1 MIINDHVFN
10 KILIFFCGILT
21 VIGCSRSFK
30 APARLP
36 QPSDSLYTARAAL
49 KVYGT
54 QPEKALAII
63 DSALAVGNVS
73 PFRAQFVR
81 AKIYAN
87 SLEGLQR
94 DQAIAI
100 CEELLNH
107 DSTQVVD
114 KATTVNRNDVLDV
127 MLDACRK
134 NRDDEK
140 WLRYA
145 IERAQLSRDQGM
157 ETESLR
163 MEAEIGAAMARV
175 GRREEGMIKLEQVI
189 AALEKGDPS
198 VDRMDAGI
206 VARKRRIVVL
216 DKAGRYLDIIADAQA
231 ILDKL
236 EDYQSRPSAYAED
249 SFRLPPDGQAH
260 TRYCNFYRAQA
271 WSYLATAY
279 CMMTPPDYAKAREYA
294 RQVEESAYG
303 KTFSGRWSLAQIWK
317 ALGQWDKLLA
327 VDDEAEHK
335 LGSDTLNT
343 DFAIILK
350 DRADAAKVKGQ
361 LPQALSYMDRYSRL
375 QEQLNEQ
382 RLRTEA
388 QEYAARYHALEQEQK
403 IREAE
408 LASIRKDTIIIIVA
422 VLLLLLTTFTIHS
435 VRQQRAIGEKNR
447 ALVRMIDKLNST
459 RRAAQTDAAKPDK
472 EMFELIDGVIRK
484 EKLYTNINL
493 QRQDI
498 MDRFDIS
505 RHYLNGLFSAYANGQ
520 SFPAYINE
528 MRMQDALRML
538 ENEPEASIGL
548 IADAVGFTPANFR
561 EQFKRQYGMTPTE
574 YRQNL

>member
-1 MIINDHVFN
+1 MLN
-10 KILIFFCGILT
+10 KILIFTFGILT
-21 VIGCSRSFK
+21 VMGCSGSFK
-30 APARLP
+30 AP
-36 QPSDSLYTARAAL
+36 
-49 KVYGT
+49 
-54 QPEKALAII
+54 AII

-87 SLEGLQR
+87 SLEGLRR
-94 DQAIAI
+94 DQAIAL
-100 CEELLNH
+100 CEELLHH

-114 KATTVNRNDVLDV
+114 KATAVNRNDVLDV
-127 MLDACRK
+127 MMDACRK

-175 GRREEGMIKLEQVI
+175 GRREEGLIKLEQVI
-189 AALEKGDPS
+189 GALEKGDPS
-198 VDRMDAGI
+198 VDRMDASI
-206 VARKRRIVVL
+206 VARKRRIVML
-216 DKAGRYLDIIADAQA
+216 DKVGRYQDIISDAQA

-260 TRYCNFYRAQA
+260 SRYCDFYRAQA
-271 WSYLATAY
+271 WSYLAAAY
-279 CMMTPPDYAKAREYA
+279 SMMTSPDYAKAREYV
-294 RQVEESAYG
+294 RLVEESAYG
-303 KTFSGRWSLAQIWK
+303 KTFSGRRSLAPIWK

-327 VDDEAEHK
+327 VVDETEHK
-335 LGSDTLNT
+335 LGDDTLNT
-343 DFAIILK
+343 DYATILK
-350 DRADAAKVKGQ
+350 DRADAAKAKGQ
-361 LPQALSYMDRYSRL
+361 LPKALSYMNRYSRL

-382 RLRTEA
+382 RLRTDA

-408 LASIRKDTIIIIVA
+408 ADSARKDAIIAIVA
-422 VLLLLLTTFTIHS
+422 VLLILLTTLTIHS

-447 ALVRMIDKLNST
+447 ALVRMIGELNST
-459 RRAAQTDAAKPDK
+459 RKAAQADAAKPDK
-472 EMFELIDGVIRK
+472 EMFELIDSVIRK

-498 MDRFDIS
+498 TDRFDIS
-505 RHYLNGLFSAYANGQ
+505 RHYLNDLFSAYANGQ

-561 EQFKRQYGMTPTE
+561 EQFKKKFGMTPAE

>member
-1 MIINDHVFN
+1 MLK
-10 KILIFFCGILT
+10 KILIFYCGILT
-21 VIGCSRSFK
+21 IIGCSRSFK
-30 APARLP
+30 APAHLP
-36 QPSDSLYTARAAL
+36 QSSDSLYTARAAL

-63 DSALAVGNVS
+63 DSALAIGNVS

-87 SLEGLQR
+87 SLEGFQR
-94 DQAIAI
+94 DQAIAL
-100 CEELLNH
+100 CEELLDH

-114 KATTVNRNDVLDV
+114 KATTVNRNNVLDV
-127 MLDACRK
+127 MMDACRK
-134 NRDDEK
+134 NKDDEK

-145 IERAQLSRDQGM
+145 IERAQLCRDQGM

-163 MEAEIGAAMARV
+163 MEAEIGAAMVSV

-189 AALEKGDPS
+189 GALEKGAPS
-198 VDRMDAGI
+198 VDRMDASI

-216 DKAGRYLDIIADAQA
+216 DKAGRYQGIISDAQA

-249 SFRLPPDGQAH
+249 SFRLRPDGQAH
-260 TRYCNFYRAQA
+260 TRYCEFYRAQA
-271 WSYLATAY
+271 HSYLATAY
-279 CMMTPPDYAKAREYA
+279 CMVTPPDYAKAREYA
-294 RQVEESAYG
+294 RLVEESAYG
-303 KTFSGRWSLAQIWK
+303 KTFSGRWSLAHIWK

-335 LGSDTLNT
+335 LGDDTLNT
-343 DFAIILK
+343 DYATILK

-361 LPQALSYMDRYSRL
+361 LPQALSYMGRYSQL

-382 RLRTEA
+382 RLQTEA
-388 QEYAARYHALEQEQK
+388 QEYAARYHALEQEKK

-408 LASIRKDTIIIIVA
+408 ADSARKDAIITIVA
-422 VLLLLLTTFTIHS
+422 ILLILLTTFTVYS
-435 VRQQRAIGEKNR
+435 VHQRRAIGEKNR
-447 ALVRMIDKLNST
+447 ALVRMIGELNST
-459 RRAAQTDAAKPDK
+459 RKDAQADAAKPDK
-472 EMFELIDGVIRK
+472 ELFELIDGIIRK

-498 MDRFDIS
+498 VDRFDIS
-505 RHYLNGLFSAYANGQ
+505 RHYLNDLFSAYANGQ
-520 SFPAYINE
+520 SFPAYING
-528 MRMQDALRML
+528 MRMQDALLML
-538 ENEPEASIGL
+538 ENEPEMSIGL
-548 IADAVGFTPANFR
+548 IAEAVGFTPANFR
-561 EQFKRQYGMTPTE
+561 EQFKKVFGMTPAE

>member
-1 MIINDHVFN
+1 MLKKNF
-10 KILIFFCGILT
+10 ILFCGILT
-21 VIGCSRSFK
+21 VIACSRSFK

-49 KVYGT
+49 KIYGT
-54 QPEKALAII
+54 QPGKALAII

-107 DSTQVVD
+107 DSTQVAD
-114 KATTVNRNDVLDV
+114 KATTVNRNNVLDV
-127 MLDACRK
+127 LMDACRK
-134 NRDDEK
+134 NKDDEK

-145 IERAQLSRDQGM
+145 IERSQLSRDQGM

-163 MEAEIGAAMARV
+163 MEAEIGAAMARL

-189 AALEKGDPS
+189 GALEKGEPS

-206 VARKRRIVVL
+206 VARKRRIVML
-216 DKAGRYLDIIADAQA
+216 DKAGRYLDIISDAQA

-260 TRYCNFYRAQA
+260 TRYCDFYRAQA
-271 WSYLATAY
+271 HSYLATAY

-294 RQVEESAYG
+294 SLVEESAYG

-327 VDDEAEHK
+327 VDEEAEHK
-335 LGSDTLNT
+335 LGDDTLNT
-343 DFAIILK
+343 HYATILK

-361 LPQALSYMDRYSRL
+361 LPQALSYMSRYSRL

-382 RLRTEA
+382 RLQTEA

-408 LASIRKDTIIIIVA
+408 AGSARKDAIIAIVA
-422 VLLLLLTTFTIHS
+422 VLLMILTTFTIHS

-447 ALVRMIDKLNST
+447 ALVRMIGELNSS
-459 RRAAQTDAAKPDK
+459 RQAAQADAPKPDK
-472 EMFELIDGVIRK
+472 ELFELIDGVIRK
-484 EKLYTNINL
+484 ERLYTNVNL

-498 MDRFDIS
+498 VDRFDIS
-505 RHYLNGLFSAYANGQ
+505 RHCLNDLFSSYANGL

-538 ENEPEASIGL
+538 ENEPEMSIGL
-548 IADAVGFTPANFR
+548 IADAVGFSPANFR
-561 EQFKRQYGMTPTE
+561 EQFKKKFGMTPAE

>member
-1 MIINDHVFN
+1 MLN
-10 KILIFFCGILT
+10 KILIFLCGILT

-30 APARLP
+30 APAHLP

-63 DSALAVGNVS
+63 DSALAIGNVS

-94 DQAIAI
+94 DQAIAL
-100 CEELLNH
+100 CEELLDH

-114 KATTVNRNDVLDV
+114 KATTVNRNNVLDV
-127 MLDACRK
+127 MMDACRK
-134 NRDDEK
+134 NKDDEK

-145 IERAQLSRDQGM
+145 IERAQLCRDQGM

-189 AALEKGDPS
+189 GALEKGAPS
-198 VDRMDAGI
+198 VDRMDACI

-216 DKAGRYLDIIADAQA
+216 DKAGRYQDIISDAQA

-249 SFRLPPDGQAH
+249 SFRLRPDGQAH
-260 TRYCNFYRAQA
+260 TRYCEFYRAQA
-271 WSYLATAY
+271 HSYLATAY
-279 CMMTPPDYAKAREYA
+279 CMMTPPDYAKGREYA
-294 RQVEESAYG
+294 RLVEESAYG
-303 KTFSGRWSLAQIWK
+303 KTFSGRWSLAHIWK

-335 LGSDTLNT
+335 LGDDTLNT
-343 DFAIILK
+343 DYATILK
-350 DRADAAKVKGQ
+350 YRADAAKAKGQ
-361 LPQALSYMDRYSRL
+361 LPQALSYMGRYSRL

-382 RLRTEA
+382 RLQTEA

-408 LASIRKDTIIIIVA
+408 ADSARKDAIITIVA
-422 VLLLLLTTFTIHS
+422 VLLILLTTFTVYS
-435 VRQQRAIGEKNR
+435 VHQRRAIGEKNR
-447 ALVRMIDKLNST
+447 ALVRMIGELNST
-459 RRAAQTDAAKPDK
+459 RKDAQADAAKPDK
-472 EMFELIDGVIRK
+472 ELFDLIDGIIRK

-498 MDRFDIS
+498 VDRFDIS
-505 RHYLNGLFSAYANGQ
+505 RHSLNDLFSAYANGQ
-520 SFPAYINE
+520 SFPAYING
-528 MRMQDALRML
+528 MRMQDALQML
-538 ENEPEASIGL
+538 ENEPEMSIGL
-548 IADAVGFTPANFR
+548 IAEAVGFTPANFR
-561 EQFKRQYGMTPTE
+561 EQFKKVFGMTPAE

>member
-1 MIINDHVFN
+1 MLKN
-10 KILIFFCGILT
+10 ILIFYCGILT
-21 VIGCSRSFK
+21 IIGCSRSFK
-30 APARLP
+30 APAHLP
-36 QPSDSLYTARAAL
+36 QSSDSLYTARAAL

-63 DSALAVGNVS
+63 DSALAIGNVS

-87 SLEGLQR
+87 SLEGFQR
-94 DQAIAI
+94 DQAIAL
-100 CEELLNH
+100 CEELLDH

-127 MLDACRK
+127 MMDACRK
-134 NRDDEK
+134 NKDDEK

-145 IERAQLSRDQGM
+145 IERAGLCRDQGM

-163 MEAEIGAAMARV
+163 MEAEIGAAMVRV

-189 AALEKGDPS
+189 GALEKGAPS
-198 VDRMDAGI
+198 VDRMDASI

-216 DKAGRYLDIIADAQA
+216 DKAGRYQDIISDAQA

-249 SFRLPPDGQAH
+249 SFRLRPDGQAH
-260 TRYCNFYRAQA
+260 TRYCDFYRAQA
-271 WSYLATAY
+271 HSYLATAY
-279 CMMTPPDYAKAREYA
+279 CMLTPPDYAKAREYA
-294 RQVEESAYG
+294 RLVEESAYG
-303 KTFSGRWSLAQIWK
+303 KTFSGRWSLAHIWK

-335 LGSDTLNT
+335 LGDDTLNT
-343 DFAIILK
+343 DYATILK

-361 LPQALSYMDRYSRL
+361 LPQALSYMGRYSQL

-382 RLRTEA
+382 RLQTEA
-388 QEYAARYHALEQEQK
+388 QEYAARYHALEQEKK

-408 LASIRKDTIIIIVA
+408 ADSARKDAIITIVA
-422 VLLLLLTTFTIHS
+422 ILLILLTTFTVYS
-435 VRQQRAIGEKNR
+435 VHQRRAIGEKNR
-447 ALVRMIDKLNST
+447 ALVRMIGELNST
-459 RRAAQTDAAKPDK
+459 RKDAQADAAKPAK
-472 EMFELIDGVIRK
+472 ELFELIDGVIRK

-498 MDRFDIS
+498 VDRFDIS
-505 RHYLNGLFSAYANGQ
+505 RHYLNDLFSAYANGQ

-528 MRMQDALRML
+528 MRMQDALQML
-538 ENEPEASIGL
+538 ENESEMSIGL
-548 IADAVGFTPANFR
+548 IAEAVGFTPANFR
-561 EQFKRQYGMTPTE
+561 EQFKKKFGMTPAE